1 MTRIHTRRRAL
12 GVAGWLAMAMT
23 ATALAAGVAGAQ
35 DSTGAPVDT
44 PTPVPQPAPTP
55 AALTAREPRSLSLD
69 EALAVAARQSEAVR
83 IAEAGVRR
91 ARGQQY
97 QARSQFLP
105 QLTGSVAYQ
114 KLLQSQFDAINDRFG
129 GQQQQGP
136 TTFPLCTTQELTD
149 ASTPAERQAALDAAT
164 SCEQDDGF
172 GALTQVFA
180 SKNTLTLGLQGS
192 QTLFAGGR
200 VIAQNRAAG
209 AGRRTAE
216 IGLASAAAQVKFDVT
231 QAYFDAV
238 LSDRLVAIAES
249 TLVQSERTFRQTRL
263 ARQVGSTSEFDLLR
277 ASVSRDNQ
285 RPVVIQT
292 RTQRDVAYIR
302 LRQLLD
308 LPLDEPLRLT
318 TDIQDTA
325 PAGDTRLTSLDAGA
339 GAAAIPVSVAVN
351 PAEVLAED
359 SLVGPAVDSVV
370 ASADTSADSRAPVRQ
385 AEENVTA
392 QRNLLRVVRG
402 QRLPSLSL
410 SSNYQRFAYPPG
422 TLPKGWQ
429 DYYPNWTV
437 TLGLSMPLFTGGRIR
452 GEELVAQANLI
463 EAKQQL
469 QQAREFASLDARV
482 AVAELEQAQAAW
494 QASVGTAGQA
504 SRAYSIAEVRFREG
518 LSTQVELTDS
528 RILLQQAQ
536 ANRAVA
542 ARDLQVAR
550 VKLALLRDL
559 PLTQQ
564 GSAAGQQGQQ
574 QGQQQQGGQQQQQR
588 QIQPQGAG
596 AAGAA
601 GGFTHTG
608 NTGGGVNQ

>member
-1 MTRIHTRRRAL
+1 MTRIHMRRRAL
-12 GVAGWLAMAMT
+12 GVAGWLGMAMT
-23 ATALAAGVAGAQ
+23 ATTVAAGAAAAQ
-35 DSTGAPVDT
+35 GSAGAPVET

-55 AALTAREPRSLSLD
+55 AASAPSAARAPRSLSLD

-114 KLLQSQFDAINDRFG
+114 KQIESQFQAITDRFG
-129 GQQQQGP
+129 GDETGGGGGGDS
-136 TTFPLCTTQELTD
+136 TSGGDLADSPL
-149 ASTPAERQAALDAAT
+149 AAI
-164 SCEQDDGF
+164 
-172 GALTQVFA
+172 FA
-180 SKNTLTLGLQGS
+180 SKNTLTLGVQGS

-200 VIAQNRAAG
+200 VLAQNRAAR

-216 IGLASAAAQVKFDVT
+216 IGLASAAAQVKYDVT

-325 PAGDTRLTSLDAGA
+325 PAGDTRLTSLDARA

-370 ASADTSADSRAPVRQ
+370 ATADTSTESRAPVRQ
-385 AEENVTA
+385 AAQNVAA
-392 QRNLLRVVRG
+392 QRNLLRVARG
-402 QRLPSLSL
+402 QRLPALNL
-410 SSNYQRFAYPPG
+410 SSNYQRFAYPAG

-437 TLGLSMPLFTGGRIR
+437 TLGLSVPLFTGGRIR
-452 GEELVAQANLI
+452 GEELVAEANLA
-463 EAKQQL
+463 EARQQL

-564 GSAAGQQGQQ
+564 GTAGQQGQQ
-574 QGQQQQGGQQQQQR
+574 QGQQQQGSQQQQQR
-588 QIQPQGAG
+588 QTQPQGAG

-601 GGFTHTG
+601 GGFTQTG
-608 NTGGGVNQ
+608 NTGGGVN

>member
-1 MTRIHTRRRAL
+1 MT
-12 GVAGWLAMAMT
+12 MT
-23 ATALAAGVAGAQ
+23 TTAVAAGAAAAQ
-35 DSTGAPVDT
+35 GTAGAPVET
-44 PTPVPQPAPTP
+44 PTPVRQPAPTP
-55 AALTAREPRSLSLD
+55 AAPTPSAARAPRSLSLD
-69 EALAVAARQSEAVR
+69 EALAVAAQQSEAVR

-105 QLTGSVAYQ
+105 QLTGSLAYQ
-114 KLLQSQFDAINDRFG
+114 KQIESQFQAITDRFG
-129 GQQQQGP
+129 GDQSGGGEGDS
-136 TTFPLCTTQELTD
+136 TGGGDLANSPL
-149 ASTPAERQAALDAAT
+149 AAI
-164 SCEQDDGF
+164 
-172 GALTQVFA
+172 FA
-180 SKNTLTLGLQGS
+180 SENTLILGVQGS

-200 VIAQNRAAG
+200 ILAQNRAAG

-216 IGLASAAAQVKFDVT
+216 IGLASATAQVKYDVT

-238 LSDRLVAIAES
+238 LSERLLAIAES

-285 RPVVIQT
+285 RPVVIQA

-325 PAGDTRLTSLDAGA
+325 PAGETRLTSRDAGA

-370 ASADTSADSRAPVRQ
+370 ATADTSAESRAPVRQ
-385 AEENVTA
+385 AEQNVTA
-392 QRNLLRVVRG
+392 QRNLLRVARG

-410 SSNYQRFAYPPG
+410 SSNYQRFAYPPNG
-422 TLPKGWQ
+422 LPKAWK

-564 GSAAGQQGQQ
+564 GSAAQQAQQGQQ
-574 QGQQQQGGQQQQQR
+574 QRQGQQGSQQQQQR
-588 QIQPQGAG
+588 QTQPQGAG

-601 GGFTHTG
+601 GGFTQTG
-608 NTGGGVNQ
+608 NSGGGVNQ